1 MDLCVVDW
9 EIIKDILIA
18 LIGAGIPSFVAWR
31 IFKNWRGQKGA
42 EVIANEAKQNI
53 QDILEIIKVVG
64 LIRKKSFD
72 SERSKNFGDFNRL
85 YESVVRSSLYIDDC
99 VEIKD
104 FRKSIDEFFDCC
116 LNFKRFESLYRHHA
130 QESKFVEHVDGEINV
145 IQIKGVNII
154 NTLIPYSIYQKKF
167 KFRKK

>member
-9 EIIKDILIA
+9 GAVATIVAALIA
-18 LIGAGIPSFVAWR
+18 SFTAIYIYFQW
-31 IFKNWRGQKGA
+31 KNQKGA

-53 QDILEIIKVVG
+53 QDILEIIKVIS
-64 LIRKKSFD
+64 LIRQKSFD

-104 FRKSIDEFFDCC
+104 FKKSIDEFFDCC
-116 LNFKRFESLYRHHA
+116 LKFKRFESLYRHHA
-130 QESKFVEHVDGEINV
+130 QDSKFIEHVDGEINV
-145 IQIKGVNII
+145 IQIKGVNIV